1 MPGQSRKIHYK
12 LIKATAS
19 EHVGK
24 KGEVW
29 YDADTTALRFYNGDP
44 GGEVLSGGSSYS
56 SNDYIDYGETYGGGN
71 VVINLTK
78 RYHWL
83 VDLNSGNYY
92 TLADGVDGQVLEFYT
107 AFGLMYGGAENSNI
121 RIDTCYHWSDAGASS
136 RYMPGPREVRVFD
149 HNATNQLRTKTTA
162 TWLNGGW
169 HFDADVTDLG
179 DWT

>member
-1 MPGQSRKIHYK
+1 MMPGQSRKIHYK

-44 GGEVLSGGSSYS
+44 GGEVLSGGSSYNS
-56 SNDYIDYGETYGGGN
+56 SQFIDYGIYPTN
-71 VVINLTK
+71 VNRPIDLTK
-78 RYHWL
+78 KYHWL
-83 VDLNSGNYY
+83 VNLNSNQQHY

-107 AFGLMYGGAENSNI
+107 ANGLSGDDKSDMWVNSVYCWNGSDRYVSGD
-121 RIDTCYHWSDAGASS
+121 RII
-136 RYMPGPREVRVFD
+136 RVFD
-149 HNATNQLRTKTTA
+149 AENTNQLRTKTTA

-169 HFDADVTDLG
+169 HFDHHVLEIG
-179 DWT
+179 PFL